1 VVQDDPLPA
10 TILSLIPQVAVAGVG

>member
-10 TILSLIPQVAVAGVG
+10 TILSLIPEVGVSGVG